1 VEELKFRYANGLEKL
16 VEADAAVADI
26 QVQLTVLQPQ
36 LKIASAETAIV
47 LEQVQDATKKADVK
61 KTAGTRV
68 LQSSPLL

>member
-47 LEQVQDATKKADVK
+47 LEQVQDATKKADEK
-61 KTAGTRV
+61 KTAGARV

>member
-61 KTAGTRV
+61 KTAGARV